1 MPGSSYT
8 GLGLTPDSVCWLSSV
23 PVWFSGGQVVRFML
37 RRTLSGIVALLVIIY
52 LSSLAQDAAASS
64 RSGQGLPLHQ
74 VAGNALGDTG
84 RLLGGLL

>member
-1 MPGSSYT
+1 
-8 GLGLTPDSVCWLSSV
+8 
-23 PVWFSGGQVVRFML
+23 ML

-64 RSGQGLPLHQ
+64 RSSQGLPLHQ